1 MKNVH
6 DVLRQK
12 ETDRDRIL
20 AEIDALR
27 VAIPLLEEEQNAP
40 QESTNRRPNEDTN
53 EVSNASST
61 PVSGG
66 GWRDK
71 WKMASR

>member
-6 DVLRQK
+6 EVLTQK
-12 ETDRDRIL
+12 EADRDRIL

-27 VAIPLLEEEQNAP
+27 TAIPLLEDEQNTA
-40 QESTNRRPNEDTN
+40 EERTDHHPNVDSR
-53 EVSNASST
+53 EVSDTSSR
-61 PVSGG
+61 PASGG